1 MAQRD
6 EAQRDGDRQGTG
18 VRAQV
23 AEQFARYRADSKAG
37 ARFDECGRPTTGY
50 YDELVDG
57 RGRVRSMWSELS
69 ADFIDQGIGGIDRID
84 HRVRRQIED
93 DGVTYTEVGLGGD
106 TDTAIPQPWRL
117 DPIPLLVSAE
127 DWTRLE
133 TGLVQRSLVLD
144 EVLTDVYGPRRL
156 LNSGLLPPEVVFG
169 NTGYV
174 RAAHGI
180 TIPGTHQLFL
190 HACDI
195 SRWSDGHFRVLA
207 DWAQAPSGAGYA
219 LADRRVVAEAIP
231 EAFEHAGPR
240 PLSPFARAMR
250 LMLEEAAPELADG
263 EEPVVVVLSPGS
275 HSETAFDQ
283 AYLAQMLGF
292 PLVESSDLVVRDG
305 ALWMRSLGSLE
316 RVDVV
321 LRRVDAEFSDPLDL
335 RPDSRLGVVGLVEVL
350 RRGAVTVVNTLG
362 SGLLESPAL
371 SQFLPR
377 IARSV
382 LGEDLLLDATPTYW
396 GGDATERSHLVSHVG
411 DLVIRSAVDGSTIFG
426 PSLSAA
432 ERTDLAA
439 RIETER
445 WKWVGQ
451 EPAEFSVA
459 PAVDGPA
466 GLAPAPVGMR
476 LFSLARRGSYTAMSG
491 GLGQQRMRLEPTRSV
506 IKVAAKDVWVRAAPA
521 TVPAV
526 SAEAPP
532 EERLR
537 RAVPV
542 VEAISSP
549 RVLNDLFWM
558 GRYSERAESVVRLLA
573 ATHDVYQDFR
583 YRPWLDGA
591 EALPILMRAL
601 SITTGTIA
609 PPSVLPNGIGQ
620 LVAVRSDDES
630 AAGQSNPAAEQ
641 HDSSIDAESTARDA
655 EFEDASSTDEVT
667 TSAAGQDSLADPAAT
682 QSMTQSQTAGQGQSA
697 SQGQSA
703 GQGQSV
709 SQSQSAG
716 QGQSV
721 SQSQTAGQ
729 GQSAGQDQAEDR
741 DTADDEAEAPWE
753 RAGTS
758 ALARALRTTGVTPER
773 GAEPI
778 PEPEAEPVLARS
790 RQAQGQFTHRAMD
803 SSGRDGVAARRA
815 VAGASAEGFQYL
827 ASLTGN
833 RELPGSLSYAVD
845 HYGSAARAV
854 RDQLSGDTW
863 MIIGAVDRALAE
875 FRSASSEQ
883 ETALSAVHSQT
894 LSGLLALSGIGAESL
909 VRDTGWYVM
918 DIGKRIERGLA
929 VTSLINAALG
939 RKSSAEVQSVVAEA
953 VLSATESAVSYRRRH
968 RGSARVAALA
978 GLLLFD
984 PGNPRSLIYQLD
996 RLEADFQALPGG
1008 SGASRSQRLLADAQ
1022 RMLRRVDPADLEN
1035 TDDDGVRTELVEL
1048 LEGVHL
1054 RLRKLSESFET
1065 TKLAVPLGIQP
1076 LWGNT
1081 RMVG

>member
-1 MAQRD
+1 MPDRRD
-6 EAQRDGDRQGTG
+6 TAGRERRG
-18 VRAQV
+18 VLAANDA
-23 AEQFARYRADSKAG
+23 AEQFARYRAESKAG
-37 ARFDECGRPTTGY
+37 SRFDECGRPTQGY

-69 ADFIDQGIGGIDRID
+69 ADFVDQGIGGLGRID

-93 DGVTYTEVGLGGD
+93 DGVTYTEVGLGD
-106 TDTAIPQPWRL
+106 DTATPMPWRL
-117 DPIPLLVSAE
+117 DPIPLLVSAD

-133 TGLVQRSLVLD
+133 SGLTQRSLVLD

-156 LNSGLLPPEVVFG
+156 IGSGLLPPEIVFG

-195 SRWSDGHFRVLA
+195 SRWSDGRFRVLA

-219 LADRRVVAEAIP
+219 LADRRVVASAIP

-240 PLSPFARAMR
+240 PLTPFARAMR

-292 PLVESSDLVVRDG
+292 PLVESADLVVRDG

-371 SQFLPR
+371 SAFLPR

-382 LGEDLLLDATPTYW
+382 LGEDLLLDGTPAYW
-396 GGDATERSHLVSHVG
+396 GGDDTERAHLVTHLG

-426 PSLSAA
+426 PSLAAA
-432 ERTDLAA
+432 ERAELAA
-439 RIETER
+439 RIEVER

-459 PAVDGPA
+459 PAVEGEA

-476 LFSLARRGSYTAMSG
+476 LFSLARRGGYTAMSG

-521 TVPAV
+521 PAV
-526 SAEAPP
+526 ATEVPH

-537 RAVPV
+537 RAIPV
-542 VEAISSP
+542 VDAISSP
-549 RVLNDLFWM
+549 RVLNDQFWM
-558 GRYSERAESVVRLLA
+558 GRYSERAEAMVRLLA
-573 ATHDVYQDFR
+573 ATHDVYQDYR
-583 YRPWLDGA
+583 YRPWLEGA
-591 EALPILMRAL
+591 DALPILMRAL
-601 SITTGTIA
+601 SVTTGTNA
-609 PPSVLPNGIGQ
+609 PESVLATMATASGA
-620 LVAVRSDDES
+620 LVQVQTSDG
-630 AAGQSNPAAEQ
+630 A
-641 HDSSIDAESTARDA
+641 
-655 EFEDASSTDEVT
+655 
-667 TSAAGQDSLADPAAT
+667 
-682 QSMTQSQTAGQGQSA
+682 
-697 SQGQSA
+697 
-703 GQGQSV
+703 
-709 SQSQSAG
+709 
-716 QGQSV
+716 
-721 SQSQTAGQ
+721 
-729 GQSAGQDQAEDR
+729 SAGQDARPRPSDSAPDSDGARTGTGRAADPVDR
-741 DTADDEAEAPWE
+741 DGARPGEPAPNSDAREADSADAAAWE

-758 ALARALRTTGVTPER
+758 ALARALRTTGSAAERPPESADGER
-773 GAEPI
+773 PRDGQKKGGSRPKVSGKPVSAEPR
-778 PEPEAEPVLARS
+778 V
-790 RQAQGQFTHRAMD
+790 
-803 SSGRDGVAARRA
+803 

-827 ASLTGN
+827 ATLTGD
-833 RELPGSLSYAVD
+833 RYLPGSLSYAVD

-854 RDQLSGDTW
+854 RDQLSADTW
-863 MIIGAVDRALAE
+863 MILGAVDRALAE
-875 FRSASSEQ
+875 FRSASTEQ
-883 ETALSAVHSQT
+883 ETALSSVHSLT
-894 LSGLLALSGIGAESL
+894 LAALLSLSGIGAESL

-929 VTSLINAALG
+929 LTSLLKATLSQASPPEVERVITDTILVAA
-939 RKSSAEVQSVVAEA
+939 
-953 VLSATESAVSYRRRH
+953 ESAVIYRRRH
-968 RGSARVAALA
+968 RGSAHVAALA

-984 PGNPRSLIYQLD
+984 AGNPRSLIYQLD

-1008 SGASRSQRLLADAQ
+1008 AGASRSQRLLADAQ

-1035 TDDDGVRTELVEL
+1035 TDADGVRTELVEL

-1054 RLRKLSESFET
+1054 RLRKLSESFEA
-1065 TKLAVPLGIQP
+1065 TKLAVPVSIQP

>member
-1 MAQRD
+1 MPDRRD
-6 EAQRDGDRQGTG
+6 TVGRETG
-18 VRAQV
+18 GGHAAAAA
-23 AEQFARYRADSKAG
+23 AEQFARYRSESKAG
-37 ARFDECGRPTTGY
+37 ARFDECGRPTQGY

-69 ADFIDQGIGGIDRID
+69 ADFVDQGVGGLGRID
-84 HRVRRQIED
+84 LRVRRQIED
-93 DGVTYTEVGLGGD
+93 DGVTYTEVGADD
-106 TDTAIPQPWRL
+106 TVTAAPWRL
-117 DPIPLLVSAE
+117 DPIPLLVSAD

-156 LNSGLLPPEVVFG
+156 LSSGLLPPEIVFG

-195 SRWSDGHFRVLA
+195 SRWGDGQFRVLA

-219 LADRRVVAEAIP
+219 LADRRVVASAIP

-240 PLSPFARAMR
+240 PLTPFARAMR
-250 LMLEEAAPELADG
+250 LMLAEAAPELADG

-275 HSETAFDQ
+275 YSETAFDQ
-283 AYLAQMLGF
+283 AYLAQVLGF
-292 PLVESSDLVVRDG
+292 PLVESADLVVRDG

-371 SQFLPR
+371 SAFLPR
-377 IARSV
+377 VARSV
-382 LGEDLLLDATPTYW
+382 LGTDLLLDGTPAYW
-396 GGDATERSHLVSHVG
+396 GGDDSERSHLVAHLG

-432 ERTDLAA
+432 ERADLAA
-439 RIETER
+439 RIEAER

-459 PAVDGPA
+459 PAIEDGS

-476 LFSLARRGSYTAMSG
+476 LFSMARRGGYTAMSG

-521 TVPAV
+521 TAPAV
-526 SAEAPP
+526 GSEAPH
-532 EERLR
+532 EDRLR
-537 RAVPV
+537 RAMPV

-573 ATHDVYQDFR
+573 ATHDVYQDYR

-601 SITTGTIA
+601 SVTTGTNA
-609 PPSVLPNGIGQ
+609 PNSVLPDPTGQ
-620 LVAVRSDDES
+620 LSCVEPAEATQAARPPDDAVLSMDETPGANSANGGVAANSGVVTGGVADDDGAAADGS
-630 AAGQSNPAAEQ
+630 AAADGDATGDGDAA
-641 HDSSIDAESTARDA
+641 A
-655 EFEDASSTDEVT
+655 DEGG
-667 TSAAGQDSLADPAAT
+667 S
-682 QSMTQSQTAGQGQSA
+682 
-697 SQGQSA
+697 
-703 GQGQSV
+703 
-709 SQSQSAG
+709 
-716 QGQSV
+716 
-721 SQSQTAGQ
+721 
-729 GQSAGQDQAEDR
+729 
-741 DTADDEAEAPWE
+741 WE
-753 RAGTS
+753 RGTS
-758 ALARALRTTGVTPER
+758 ALARALRTTGTTAER
-773 GAEPI
+773 GTESAGSE
-778 PEPEAEPVLARS
+778 EPVAGRPRGKARA
-790 RQAQGQFTHRAMD
+790 RTKRAQARHQ
-803 SSGRDGVAARRA
+803 A
-815 VAGASAEGFQYL
+815 VAGASAEGFHYL
-827 ASLTGN
+827 ASLTGD
-833 RELPGSLSYAVD
+833 RYLPGSLSYAVD

-854 RDQLSGDTW
+854 RDQVSGDTW

-875 FRSASSEQ
+875 FRGASSEQ
-883 ETALSAVHSQT
+883 ENAMSAVHSLT
-894 LSGLLALSGIGAESL
+894 LAALLSLSGIGAESL
-909 VRDTGWYVM
+909 VRDTGWFVM

-929 VTSLINAALG
+929 VTSLVNAALA
-939 RKSSAEVQSVVAEA
+939 RVNPPEVERVVAEA
-953 VLSATESAVSYRRRH
+953 VLTATESAVIYRRRH
-968 RGSARVAALA
+968 RGSAHVGALA
-978 GLLLFD
+978 ALLLFD
-984 PGNPRSLIYQLD
+984 AGNPRSLVYQLD

-1022 RMLRRVDPADLEN
+1022 RMLRRVDPDDLAHS
-1035 TDDDGVRTELVEL
+1035 DADGVRTELVEL

-1054 RLRKLSESFET
+1054 RLRKLSESFEA
-1065 TKLAVPLGIQP
+1065 TKLAVPVSIQP

>member
-1 MAQRD
+1 MTQRD
-6 EAQRDGDRQGTG
+6 EALRDGNRTAPG

-23 AEQFARYRADSKAG
+23 AEQFARYRAESKAG
-37 ARFDECGRPTTGY
+37 SRFDECGRPTQGY

-69 ADFIDQGIGGIDRID
+69 ADFVDQGTGGLGRID

-93 DGVTYTEVGLGGD
+93 DGVTYTEVGLGD
-106 TDTAIPQPWRL
+106 DTATPMPWRL
-117 DPIPLLVSAE
+117 DPIPLLVSAD

-156 LNSGLLPPEVVFG
+156 LSSGLLPPEIVFG
-169 NTGYV
+169 STGYV

-195 SRWSDGHFRVLA
+195 SRWSDGQFRVLA

-219 LADRRVVAEAIP
+219 LADRRVVASAIP

-240 PLSPFARAMR
+240 PLTPFARAMR
-250 LMLEEAAPELADG
+250 LMLAEAAPELADG

-292 PLVESSDLVVRDG
+292 PLVESADLVVRDG

-371 SQFLPR
+371 SAFLPR

-382 LGEDLLLDATPTYW
+382 LGADLLLDGTPAYW
-396 GGDATERSHLVSHVG
+396 GGDDAERSHLLAHVG

-426 PSLSAA
+426 PSLAAA
-432 ERTDLAA
+432 ERAELAA
-439 RIETER
+439 RIEAER

-459 PAVDGPA
+459 PAVEGEA
-466 GLAPAPVGMR
+466 GLKPAPVGMR
-476 LFSLARRGSYTAMSG
+476 LFSLARRGGYTAMSG

-521 TVPAV
+521 TAPAV
-526 SAEAPP
+526 GAEAPH

-542 VEAISSP
+542 VEAVSSP

-573 ATHDVYQDFR
+573 ATHDVYQDYR

-601 SITTGTIA
+601 SVTTGTNA
-609 PPSVLPNGIGQ
+609 PESVLPSGTGAVGA
-620 LVAVRSDDES
+620 LVRVAQEADSGAESPTSPTTAGRSPATTSGSDPSADGTRSADGATAPPDAGEAEADTAAVEQDSDDS
-630 AAGQSNPAAEQ
+630 A
-641 HDSSIDAESTARDA
+641 
-655 EFEDASSTDEVT
+655 
-667 TSAAGQDSLADPAAT
+667 
-682 QSMTQSQTAGQGQSA
+682 
-697 SQGQSA
+697 
-703 GQGQSV
+703 
-709 SQSQSAG
+709 
-716 QGQSV
+716 
-721 SQSQTAGQ
+721 
-729 GQSAGQDQAEDR
+729 
-741 DTADDEAEAPWE
+741 APWE

-758 ALARALRTTGVTPER
+758 ALARALRTTGTAADR
-773 GAEPI
+773 TAEPQ
-778 PEPEAEPVLARS
+778 PDRESEVPRT
-790 RQAQGQFTHRAMD
+790 RQKQGQFTNRPMD
-803 SSGRDGVAARRA
+803 GGSTAARRT
-815 VAGASAEGFQYL
+815 VAGASADGFAYL
-827 ASLTGN
+827 SALTGDRN
-833 RELPGSLSYAVD
+833 LAGSLSYAVD

-863 MIIGAVDRALAE
+863 MIIGALDRALAE
-875 FRSASSEQ
+875 FRGADTEQ
-883 ETALSAVHSQT
+883 ETALSSVHSLALAAL
-894 LSGLLALSGIGAESL
+894 LSLSGIGAESM

-929 VTSLINAALG
+929 LTSLLNAALAQA
-939 RKSSAEVQSVVAEA
+939 SPAEVERVVTDSVLV
-953 VLSATESAVSYRRRH
+953 ATESAVSYRRRH
-968 RGSARVAALA
+968 RGSAHVAALA

-984 PGNPRSLIYQLD
+984 AGNPRSLVYQLD

-1022 RMLRRVDPADLEN
+1022 RMLRRVDPADLEH
-1035 TDDDGVRTELVEL
+1035 TDAAGVRTELVEL

>member
-1 MAQRD
+1 MTQRD
-6 EAQRDGDRQGTG
+6 EALRDGNRTAPG

-23 AEQFARYRADSKAG
+23 AEQFARYRAESKAG
-37 ARFDECGRPTTGY
+37 SRFDECGRPTQGY

-69 ADFIDQGIGGIDRID
+69 ADFVDQGTGGLGRID

-93 DGVTYTEVGLGGD
+93 DGVTYTEVGLGD
-106 TDTAIPQPWRL
+106 DTATPMPWRL
-117 DPIPLLVSAE
+117 DPIPLLVSAD

-156 LNSGLLPPEVVFG
+156 LSSGLLPPEIVFG
-169 NTGYV
+169 STGYV

-195 SRWSDGHFRVLA
+195 SRWSDGQFRVLA

-219 LADRRVVAEAIP
+219 LADRRVVASAIP

-240 PLSPFARAMR
+240 PLTPFARAMR
-250 LMLEEAAPELADG
+250 LMLAEAAPELADG

-292 PLVESSDLVVRDG
+292 PLVESADLVVRDG

-371 SQFLPR
+371 SAFLPR

-382 LGEDLLLDATPTYW
+382 LGADLLLDGTPAYW
-396 GGDATERSHLVSHVG
+396 GGDDAERSHLLAHIG

-426 PSLSAA
+426 PSLAAA
-432 ERTDLAA
+432 ERAELAA
-439 RIETER
+439 RIEAER

-459 PAVDGPA
+459 PAVEGEA
-466 GLAPAPVGMR
+466 GLKPAPVGMR
-476 LFSLARRGSYTAMSG
+476 LFSLARRGGYTAMSG

-521 TVPAV
+521 TAPAV
-526 SAEAPP
+526 GAEAPH

-542 VEAISSP
+542 VEAVSSP

-573 ATHDVYQDFR
+573 ATHDVYQDYR

-601 SITTGTIA
+601 SVTTGTNA
-609 PPSVLPNGIGQ
+609 PESVLPSGTGAVGA
-620 LVAVRSDDES
+620 LVRVAQAADSGAESPTSPTTAGRSPATTSGSDSSADGTRSADGATAPPDAGEAEADTAAVEQDSDDS
-630 AAGQSNPAAEQ
+630 A
-641 HDSSIDAESTARDA
+641 
-655 EFEDASSTDEVT
+655 
-667 TSAAGQDSLADPAAT
+667 
-682 QSMTQSQTAGQGQSA
+682 
-697 SQGQSA
+697 
-703 GQGQSV
+703 
-709 SQSQSAG
+709 
-716 QGQSV
+716 
-721 SQSQTAGQ
+721 
-729 GQSAGQDQAEDR
+729 
-741 DTADDEAEAPWE
+741 APWE

-758 ALARALRTTGVTPER
+758 ALARALRTTGTAADR
-773 GAEPI
+773 TAEPQ
-778 PEPEAEPVLARS
+778 PDRESEVPRT
-790 RQAQGQFTHRAMD
+790 RQKQGQFTNRPMD
-803 SSGRDGVAARRA
+803 GGSTAARRT
-815 VAGASAEGFQYL
+815 VAGASADGFAYL
-827 ASLTGN
+827 SALTGDRN
-833 RELPGSLSYAVD
+833 LAGSLSYAVD

-863 MIIGAVDRALAE
+863 MIIGALDRALAE
-875 FRSASSEQ
+875 FRGADTEQ
-883 ETALSAVHSQT
+883 ETALSSVHSLALAAL
-894 LSGLLALSGIGAESL
+894 LSLSGIGAESM

-929 VTSLINAALG
+929 LTSLLNAALAQA
-939 RKSSAEVQSVVAEA
+939 SPAEVERVVTDSVLV
-953 VLSATESAVSYRRRH
+953 ATESAVSYRRRH
-968 RGSARVAALA
+968 RGSAHVAALA

-984 PGNPRSLIYQLD
+984 AGNPRSLVYQLD

-1022 RMLRRVDPADLEN
+1022 RMLRRVDPADLEHA
-1035 TDDDGVRTELVEL
+1035 DAAGVRTELVEL

>member
-1 MAQRD
+1 MTERD
-6 EAQRDGDRQGTG
+6 EALRDGNRRPPGI
-18 VRAQV
+18 RAQV
-23 AEQFARYRADSKAG
+23 AEQFARYRAESRMG
-37 ARFDECGRPTTGY
+37 SRFDECGRPTETY

-69 ADFIDQGIGGIDRID
+69 ADFVDQGTGGISRID

-93 DGVTYTEVGLGGD
+93 DGVTYTEVGLGD
-106 TDTAIPQPWRL
+106 DTATPRPWRL
-117 DPIPLLVSAE
+117 DPIPLLVSAD

-156 LNSGLLPPEVVFG
+156 LSSGLLPPQVVFG
-169 NTGYV
+169 STGYV

-180 TIPGTHQLFL
+180 MIPGTHQLFL

-195 SRWSDGHFRVLA
+195 SRWSDGRFRVLA

-240 PLSPFARAMR
+240 PLTPFARAMR

-263 EEPVVVVLSPGS
+263 AEPVVVVLSPGS

-292 PLVESSDLVVRDG
+292 PLVESADLVVRDG

-371 SQFLPR
+371 SAFLPR
-377 IARSV
+377 IARSI
-382 LGEDLLLDATPTYW
+382 LGEDLQLDGTPAYW
-396 GGDATERSHLVSHVG
+396 GGDDTERAHLVSHVG

-426 PSLSAA
+426 PSLAAA
-432 ERTDLAA
+432 ERDELAA
-439 RIETER
+439 RIEAEQ

-459 PAVDGPA
+459 PAVEGEA
-466 GLAPAPVGMR
+466 GIAPVPVGMR
-476 LFSLARRGSYTAMSG
+476 LFSLARRGGYTAMSG

-506 IKVAAKDVWVRAAPA
+506 IKVAAKDIWVRAAPA
-521 TVPAV
+521 TAPAV
-526 SAEAPP
+526 GAEAPH

-573 ATHDVYQDFR
+573 ATHDVYQDYR

-601 SITTGTIA
+601 SVTTGTVA
-609 PPSVLPNGIGQ
+609 PESVLPSARAGA
-620 LVAVRSDDES
+620 LVRVQSPNEAATPGTAVDPES
-630 AAGQSNPAAEQ
+630 AAKPVGSPEPAAAEPAPATN
-641 HDSSIDAESTARDA
+641 HDPDASAADVSARDDGDSDTD
-655 EFEDASSTDEVT
+655 DA
-667 TSAAGQDSLADPAAT
+667 
-682 QSMTQSQTAGQGQSA
+682 
-697 SQGQSA
+697 
-703 GQGQSV
+703 
-709 SQSQSAG
+709 
-716 QGQSV
+716 
-721 SQSQTAGQ
+721 
-729 GQSAGQDQAEDR
+729 
-741 DTADDEAEAPWE
+741 DTESPWE

-758 ALARALRTTGVTPER
+758 ALARALRTTGTTAER
-773 GAEPI
+773 GAEPVAAG
-778 PEPEAEPVLARS
+778 EPPIART
-790 RQAQGQFTHRAMD
+790 RQTQGQFTHRAMD
-803 SSGRDGVAARRA
+803 SSGEGGATRRA
-815 VAGASAEGFQYL
+815 VAGASAEGFHYL
-827 ASLTGN
+827 AALTGN
-833 RELPGSLSYAVD
+833 RELPGSLSHAVD
-845 HYGSAARAV
+845 RYGAAARAV

-863 MIIGAVDRALAE
+863 MIVGAVDRALAE
-875 FRSASSEQ
+875 FRSANSEQ
-883 ETALSAVHSQT
+883 ENALSAVHSLT
-894 LSGLLALSGIGAESL
+894 LAALLSLSGIGAESL
-909 VRDTGWYVM
+909 VRDTGWYVT
-918 DIGKRIERGLA
+918 DIGKRVERGLA
-929 VTSLINAALG
+929 LTSLFNSALTQA
-939 RKSSAEVQSVVAEA
+939 KSAEVERVVAEA
-953 VLSATESAVSYRRRH
+953 VLAATESAVSYRRRH
-968 RGSARVAALA
+968 RGSAHVAALA

-984 PGNPRSLIYQLD
+984 PGNPRSLVYQLD

-1022 RMLRRVDPADLEN
+1022 RMLRRVDPADLEQ
-1035 TDDDGVRTELVEL
+1035 TDDNGVRTELVDL

-1065 TKLAVPLGIQP
+1065 TKLAAPASIQP

>member
-1 MAQRD
+1 MTQRD
-6 EAQRDGDRQGTG
+6 EALRDGKAPG

-23 AEQFARYRADSKAG
+23 AEQLARYRAESKAG
-37 ARFDECGRPTTGY
+37 ARYDECGRPTRGY

-69 ADFIDQGIGGIDRID
+69 ADFVDQGISGLGRID

-93 DGVTYTEVGLGGD
+93 DGVTYTEVGLGD
-106 TDTAIPQPWRL
+106 DAPTPMPWRL
-117 DPIPLLVSAE
+117 DPIPLLVSAD

-156 LNSGLLPPEVVFG
+156 IASGLLPPEIVFG

-195 SRWSDGHFRVLA
+195 SRWSDGQFRVLA

-219 LADRRVVAEAIP
+219 LADRRVVASAIP

-240 PLSPFARAMR
+240 PLTPFARAMR

-283 AYLAQMLGF
+283 AYLAQTLGF
-292 PLVESSDLVVRDG
+292 PLVESADLVVRDG

-371 SQFLPR
+371 SAFLPR

-382 LGEDLLLDATPTYW
+382 LGADLQLDGMPAYW
-396 GGDATERSHLVSHVG
+396 GGDDTERAHLVAHLG

-426 PSLSAA
+426 PSLAAA
-432 ERTDLAA
+432 ERAELAA

-459 PAVDGPA
+459 PAVEGEA
-466 GLAPAPVGMR
+466 GIAPAPVGMR
-476 LFSLARRGSYTAMSG
+476 LFSLARRGGYTAMSG

-521 TVPAV
+521 TAPAV
-526 SAEAPP
+526 GADTPH

-558 GRYSERAESVVRLLA
+558 GRYSERAEAVVRLLA
-573 ATHDVYQDFR
+573 TTHDVYQDYR
-583 YRPWLDGA
+583 YRPWLEGA

-601 SITTGTIA
+601 SVTTGTVA
-609 PPSVLPNGIGQ
+609 PESVLPDGTGPVGALVRVEPQAGDGSTSGAPESQDARSTAGEPDTSAARAASDATGTATPGRNSDSMDGGIADAGADSA
-620 LVAVRSDDES
+620 AVESESDDE
-630 AAGQSNPAAEQ
+630 E
-641 HDSSIDAESTARDA
+641 SS
-655 EFEDASSTDEVT
+655 
-667 TSAAGQDSLADPAAT
+667 P
-682 QSMTQSQTAGQGQSA
+682 
-697 SQGQSA
+697 
-703 GQGQSV
+703 
-709 SQSQSAG
+709 
-716 QGQSV
+716 
-721 SQSQTAGQ
+721 
-729 GQSAGQDQAEDR
+729 
-741 DTADDEAEAPWE
+741 PWE

-758 ALARALRTTGVTPER
+758 ALARALRTTGSAAER
-773 GAEPI
+773 GAEPAEDDDREVDRGRQEQVKASSR
-778 PEPEAEPVLARS
+778 PKVSGKRVSAEP
-790 RQAQGQFTHRAMD
+790 
-803 SSGRDGVAARRA
+803 RA

-827 ASLTGN
+827 ATLTGDKH
-833 RELPGSLSYAVD
+833 LPGSLSYAVD

-863 MIIGAVDRALAE
+863 MIVGAVDRALAE
-875 FRSASSEQ
+875 FRSASTEQ
-883 ETALSAVHSQT
+883 ENALSSVHSLALSAL
-894 LSGLLALSGIGAESL
+894 LSLSGIGAESL

-929 VTSLINAALG
+929 LTSLLNAALAQA
-939 RKSSAEVQSVVAEA
+939 SPAEVERVVTDSVLV
-953 VLSATESAVSYRRRH
+953 ATESAVSYRRRH
-968 RGSARVAALA
+968 RGSAHVAALA

-984 PGNPRSLIYQLD
+984 AGNPRSLVYQLD

-1022 RMLRRVDPADLEN
+1022 RMLRRIDPAELEH
-1035 TDDDGVRTELVEL
+1035 TDADGVRTELVEL

-1065 TKLAVPLGIQP
+1065 TKLAVPVAIQP

>member
-1 MAQRD
+1 MTQRD
-6 EAQRDGDRQGTG
+6 EALRDGNRTAPG

-23 AEQFARYRADSKAG
+23 AEQFARYRAESKAG
-37 ARFDECGRPTTGY
+37 SRFDECGRPTQGY

-69 ADFIDQGIGGIDRID
+69 ADFVDQGTGGLGRID

-93 DGVTYTEVGLGGD
+93 DGVTYTEVGLGD
-106 TDTAIPQPWRL
+106 DTATPMPWRL
-117 DPIPLLVSAE
+117 DPIPLLVSAD

-156 LNSGLLPPEVVFG
+156 LSSGLLPPEIVFG
-169 NTGYV
+169 STGYV

-195 SRWSDGHFRVLA
+195 SRWSDGQFRVLA

-219 LADRRVVAEAIP
+219 LADRRVVASAIP

-240 PLSPFARAMR
+240 PLTPFARAMR
-250 LMLEEAAPELADG
+250 LMLAEAAPELADG

-292 PLVESSDLVVRDG
+292 PLVESADLVVRDG

-371 SQFLPR
+371 SAFLPR

-382 LGEDLLLDATPTYW
+382 LGADLLLDGTPAYW
-396 GGDATERSHLVSHVG
+396 GGDDAERSHLLAHIG

-426 PSLSAA
+426 PSLAAA
-432 ERTDLAA
+432 ERAELAA
-439 RIETER
+439 RIEAER

-459 PAVDGPA
+459 PAVEGEA
-466 GLAPAPVGMR
+466 GLKPAPVGMR
-476 LFSLARRGSYTAMSG
+476 LFSLARRGGYTAMSG

-521 TVPAV
+521 TAPAV
-526 SAEAPP
+526 GAEAPH

-542 VEAISSP
+542 VEAVSSP

-573 ATHDVYQDFR
+573 ATHDVYQDYR

-601 SITTGTIA
+601 SVTTGTNA
-609 PPSVLPNGIGQ
+609 PESVLPSGTGAVGA
-620 LVAVRSDDES
+620 LVRVAQAADSGAESPTSPTTAGRSPATTSGSDSSADGTRSADGATAPPDAGEAEADTAAVEQDSDDS
-630 AAGQSNPAAEQ
+630 A
-641 HDSSIDAESTARDA
+641 
-655 EFEDASSTDEVT
+655 
-667 TSAAGQDSLADPAAT
+667 
-682 QSMTQSQTAGQGQSA
+682 
-697 SQGQSA
+697 
-703 GQGQSV
+703 
-709 SQSQSAG
+709 
-716 QGQSV
+716 
-721 SQSQTAGQ
+721 
-729 GQSAGQDQAEDR
+729 
-741 DTADDEAEAPWE
+741 APWE

-758 ALARALRTTGVTPER
+758 ALARALRTTGTAADR
-773 GAEPI
+773 TAEPQ
-778 PEPEAEPVLARS
+778 PDRESEVPRT
-790 RQAQGQFTHRAMD
+790 RQKQGQFTNRPMD
-803 SSGRDGVAARRA
+803 GGSTAARRT
-815 VAGASAEGFQYL
+815 VAGASADGFAYL
-827 ASLTGN
+827 SALTGDRN
-833 RELPGSLSYAVD
+833 LAGSLSYAVD

-863 MIIGAVDRALAE
+863 MIIGALDRALAE
-875 FRSASSEQ
+875 FRGADTEQ
-883 ETALSAVHSQT
+883 ETALSSVHSLALAAL
-894 LSGLLALSGIGAESL
+894 LSLSGIGAESM

-929 VTSLINAALG
+929 LTSLLNAALAQA
-939 RKSSAEVQSVVAEA
+939 SPAEVERVVTDSVLV
-953 VLSATESAVSYRRRH
+953 ATESAVSYRRRH
-968 RGSARVAALA
+968 RGSAHVAALA

-984 PGNPRSLIYQLD
+984 AGNPRSLVYQLD

-1022 RMLRRVDPADLEN
+1022 RMLRRVDPADLEH
-1035 TDDDGVRTELVEL
+1035 TDAAGVRTELVEL

>member
-1 MAQRD
+1 MNQRD
-6 EAQRDGDRQGTG
+6 EALRDGNRQPPG

-23 AEQFARYRADSKAG
+23 AEQFARYRAESRTG
-37 ARFDECGRPTTGY
+37 SRFDECGRPTETY

-69 ADFIDQGIGGIDRID
+69 ADFVDQGTGGISRID

-93 DGVTYTEVGLGGD
+93 DGVTYTEVGLGD
-106 TDTAIPQPWRL
+106 DTATPRPWRL
-117 DPIPLLVSAE
+117 DPIPLLVSAD

-156 LNSGLLPPEVVFG
+156 LSSGLLPPQVVFG
-169 NTGYV
+169 STGYV

-180 TIPGTHQLFL
+180 MIPGTHQLFL

-195 SRWSDGHFRVLA
+195 SRWSDGQFRVLA

-240 PLSPFARAMR
+240 PLTPFARAMR

-292 PLVESSDLVVRDG
+292 PLVESADLVVRDG

-371 SQFLPR
+371 SAFLPR
-377 IARSV
+377 IARSI
-382 LGEDLLLDATPTYW
+382 LGEDLQLDGTPAYW
-396 GGDATERSHLVSHVG
+396 GGDDTERAHLVSNVG

-426 PSLSAA
+426 PSLAAA
-432 ERTDLAA
+432 EREELAA
-439 RIETER
+439 RIEAEQ

-459 PAVDGPA
+459 PAVEGEA
-466 GLAPAPVGMR
+466 GIAPVPVGMR
-476 LFSLARRGSYTAMSG
+476 LFSLARRGGYTAMSG
-491 GLGQQRMRLEPTRSV
+491 GLGQQRMRLEPARSV
-506 IKVAAKDVWVRAAPA
+506 IKVAAKDIWVRAAPA
-521 TVPAV
+521 TAPAV
-526 SAEAPP
+526 GAEAPH

-573 ATHDVYQDFR
+573 ATHDVYQDYR

-601 SITTGTIA
+601 SVTTGTVA
-609 PPSVLPNGIGQ
+609 PESVLPSARTGA
-620 LVAVRSDDES
+620 LVRVQPPVETSNAES
-630 AAGQSNPAAEQ
+630 AAAAKTSPE
-641 HDSSIDAESTARDA
+641 SSATAQGGATADQETAARDEADAAAARDGVAVNSGPTARDRTTPDSEITGGRGVDPDA
-655 EFEDASSTDEVT
+655 GKADRAGGDAEDA
-667 TSAAGQDSLADPAAT
+667 AAEADIVDP
-682 QSMTQSQTAGQGQSA
+682 
-697 SQGQSA
+697 
-703 GQGQSV
+703 
-709 SQSQSAG
+709 
-716 QGQSV
+716 
-721 SQSQTAGQ
+721 
-729 GQSAGQDQAEDR
+729 
-741 DTADDEAEAPWE
+741 EAEAPWE

-758 ALARALRTTGVTPER
+758 ALARALRTTGTAAER
-773 GAEPI
+773 GV
-778 PEPEAEPVLARS
+778 EPEENEPPVART
-790 RQAQGQFTHRAMD
+790 RQTQGQFTHRAMD
-803 SSGRDGVAARRA
+803 SSGEGGSARRA
-815 VAGASAEGFQYL
+815 VAGASAEGFHYL
-827 ASLTGN
+827 AALTGN
-833 RELPGSLSYAVD
+833 RELPGSLSHAVD
-845 HYGSAARAV
+845 RYGAAARAV

-863 MIIGAVDRALAE
+863 MIVGAVDRALAE
-875 FRSASSEQ
+875 FRGASSEQ
-883 ETALSAVHSQT
+883 ENALSAVHSLT
-894 LSGLLALSGIGAESL
+894 LAALLSLSGIGAESL

-918 DIGKRIERGLA
+918 DIGKRVERGLA
-929 VTSLINAALG
+929 LTSLLNSALAQA
-939 RKSSAEVQSVVAEA
+939 KSGEVDRVVAES
-953 VLSATESAVSYRRRH
+953 VLTATESAVSYRRRH
-968 RGSARVAALA
+968 RGSAHVAALA

-984 PGNPRSLIYQLD
+984 AGNPRSLVYQLD

-1022 RMLRRVDPADLEN
+1022 RMLRRVDPADLEQ
-1035 TDDDGVRTELVEL
+1035 TDDNGVRTELVEL

-1065 TKLAVPLGIQP
+1065 TKLAVPAGIQP

>member
-6 EAQRDGDRQGTG
+6 EAQRGGNRQGSG

-23 AEQFARYRADSKAG
+23 AEQFARYRADSSADS
-37 ARFDECGRPTTGY
+37 RFDECGRPTTGY

-93 DGVTYTEVGLGGD
+93 DGVTYTEVGLGGED
-106 TDTAIPQPWRL
+106 DTAIPQPWRL

-156 LNSGLLPPEVVFG
+156 LSSGLLPPEVVFG

-195 SRWSDGHFRVLA
+195 SRWSDGQFRVLA

-219 LADRRVVAEAIP
+219 LADRRVVASAIP

-250 LMLEEAAPELADG
+250 LMLEEAAPELADE

-371 SQFLPR
+371 SPFLPR

-382 LGEDLLLDATPTYW
+382 LGEDLLLDATPAYW
-396 GGDATERSHLVSHVG
+396 GGDDTERAHLVSHVG
-411 DLVIRSAVDGSTIFG
+411 DLVLRSAVDGSTIFG

-432 ERTDLAA
+432 ERADLAA
-439 RIETER
+439 RIEVER

-476 LFSLARRGSYTAMSG
+476 LFSLARRGGYTAMSG

-521 TVPAV
+521 AVPAV
-526 SAEAPP
+526 GSEAPP

-537 RAVPV
+537 RAMPV
-542 VEAISSP
+542 VEAVSSP

-573 ATHDVYQDFR
+573 ATHDVYQDYR

-601 SITTGTIA
+601 SITTGTVA
-609 PPSVLPNGIGQ
+609 PQSVLPNGIGQ
-620 LVAVRSDDES
+620 LAAVRSD
-630 AAGQSNPAAEQ
+630 AAAAADDSNTDAAQDDSVNVEEPA
-641 HDSSIDAESTARDA
+641 HDAPSSSDVDATDAVRD
-655 EFEDASSTDEVT
+655 DAPSE
-667 TSAAGQDSLADPAAT
+667 PMAT
-682 QSMTQSQTAGQGQSA
+682 QSSE
-697 SQGQSA
+697 
-703 GQGQSV
+703 
-709 SQSQSAG
+709 QSQSVG
-716 QGQSV
+716 RDRS
-721 SQSQTAGQ
+721 TAGEPEPDS
-729 GQSAGQDQAEDR
+729 GV
-741 DTADDEAEAPWE
+741 DEAEAPWE

-773 GAEPI
+773 G
-778 PEPEAEPVLARS
+778 PEPVPDPEPEPVLARS

-803 SSGRDGVAARRA
+803 SSGQEGVAARRA

-827 ASLTGN
+827 ASVTGD
-833 RELPGSLSYAVD
+833 RELAGSLSYAVD

-863 MIIGAVDRALAE
+863 MIVGAVDRALAE
-875 FRSASSEQ
+875 FRSASTEQ
-883 ETALSAVHSQT
+883 ETALSAVHSLT
-894 LSGLLALSGIGAESL
+894 LSALLSLSGIGAESM

-939 RKSSAEVQSVVAEA
+939 RRSSAEAQGVVAEA
-953 VLSATESAVSYRRRH
+953 VLIATESAVSYRRRH
-968 RGSARVAALA
+968 RGAPRVAALA

-984 PGNPRSLIYQLD
+984 AGNPRSLIYQLD

-1008 SGASRSQRLLADAQ
+1008 SGVSRPQRLLADAQ

-1035 TDDDGVRTELVEL
+1035 TDDDGVRTELVDL

-1054 RLRKLSESFET
+1054 RLRKLAESFET
-1065 TKLAVPLGIQP
+1065 TKLAVPAGIQP

>member
-1 MAQRD
+1 MPDRRD
-6 EAQRDGDRQGTG
+6 TVGREIGSG
-18 VRAQV
+18 RAAAAA
-23 AEQFARYRADSKAG
+23 AEQFARYRSESKAG
-37 ARFDECGRPTTGY
+37 ARFDECGRPTQGY

-69 ADFIDQGIGGIDRID
+69 ADFVDQGVGGLGKIDL
-84 HRVRRQIED
+84 RVRRQIED
-93 DGVTYTEVGLGGD
+93 DGVTYTEVGADD
-106 TDTAIPQPWRL
+106 TTTAAPWRL
-117 DPIPLLVSAE
+117 DPIPLLVSAD

-156 LNSGLLPPEVVFG
+156 LSSGLLPPEIVFG

-195 SRWSDGHFRVLA
+195 SRWSDGQFRVLA

-219 LADRRVVAEAIP
+219 LADRRVVASAIP

-240 PLSPFARAMR
+240 PLTPFARAMR
-250 LMLEEAAPELADG
+250 LMLAEAAPELADG

-275 HSETAFDQ
+275 YSETAFDQ
-283 AYLAQMLGF
+283 AYLAQVLGF
-292 PLVESSDLVVRDG
+292 PLVESADLVVRDG

-371 SQFLPR
+371 SAFLPR

-382 LGEDLLLDATPTYW
+382 LGADLLLDGTPAYW
-396 GGDATERSHLVSHVG
+396 GGDDSERSHLVAHLG

-432 ERTDLAA
+432 ERADLAA
-439 RIETER
+439 RIEAER

-459 PAVDGPA
+459 PAIEDGS

-476 LFSLARRGSYTAMSG
+476 LFSMARRGGYTAMSG

-521 TVPAV
+521 TAPAV
-526 SAEAPP
+526 GSEAPH
-532 EERLR
+532 EDRLR
-537 RAVPV
+537 RAMPV

-573 ATHDVYQDFR
+573 ATHDVYQDYR

-601 SITTGTIA
+601 SVTTGTNA
-609 PPSVLPNGIGQ
+609 PDSVLPNGTGQ
-620 LVAVRSDDES
+620 LSSVEPLEATDEDARPPSGAANSTSGGHS
-630 AAGQSNPAAEQ
+630 AAGSNSAAEG
-641 HDSSIDAESTARDA
+641 DAAHEGDA
-655 EFEDASSTDEVT
+655 DDA
-667 TSAAGQDSLADPAAT
+667 A
-682 QSMTQSQTAGQGQSA
+682 SA
-697 SQGQSA
+697 SEGA
-703 GQGQSV
+703 
-709 SQSQSAG
+709 A
-716 QGQSV
+716 
-721 SQSQTAGQ
+721 
-729 GQSAGQDQAEDR
+729 
-741 DTADDEAEAPWE
+741 WE
-753 RAGTS
+753 RGTS
-758 ALARALRTTGVTPER
+758 ALARALRTTGTTAER
-773 GAEPI
+773 GAESAGG
-778 PEPEAEPVLARS
+778 AEPAEDEHPRQPRGKARARS
-790 RQAQGQFTHRAMD
+790 PRVQAQ
-803 SSGRDGVAARRA
+803 A
-815 VAGASAEGFQYL
+815 VAGASAEGYHYL
-827 ASLTGN
+827 ASLTGDRN
-833 RELPGSLSYAVD
+833 LPGSLSYAVD

-883 ETALSAVHSQT
+883 ENAMSAVHSLT
-894 LSGLLALSGIGAESL
+894 LAALLSLSGIGAESL

-929 VTSLINAALG
+929 VTALVNAALAQVNPPDVE
-939 RKSSAEVQSVVAEA
+939 RVVAEA
-953 VLSATESAVSYRRRH
+953 VLTATESAVIYRRRH
-968 RGSARVAALA
+968 RGSAHVGALA
-978 GLLLFD
+978 ALLLFD
-984 PGNPRSLIYQLD
+984 AGNPRSLVYQLD

-1022 RMLRRVDPADLEN
+1022 RMLRRVDPDDLAH
-1035 TDDDGVRTELVEL
+1035 TDAEGVRTELVEL

-1054 RLRKLSESFET
+1054 RLRKLSESFEA
-1065 TKLAVPLGIQP
+1065 TKLAVPVSIQP

>member
-6 EAQRDGDRQGTG
+6 EAQGGGNRPASGL
-18 VRAQV
+18 RAQV
-23 AEQFARYRADSKAG
+23 AEQFARYRADSSAG

-57 RGRVRSMWSELS
+57 RGRVRAMWSELS
-69 ADFIDQGIGGIDRID
+69 ADFIDQGVGGIDRID

-106 TDTAIPQPWRL
+106 DDTAIPQPWRL

-133 TGLVQRSLVLD
+133 SGLVQRSLVLD
-144 EVLTDVYGPRRL
+144 ELLTDVYGPRRL
-156 LNSGLLPPEVVFG
+156 LSSGLLPPEVVFG
-169 NTGYV
+169 NVGYV

-195 SRWSDGHFRVLA
+195 SRWSDGQFRVLA

-219 LADRRVVAEAIP
+219 LADRRVVASAIP

-250 LMLEEAAPELADG
+250 LMLEEAAPEPADG
-263 EEPVVVVLSPGS
+263 HEPVVVVLSPGS

-371 SQFLPR
+371 SAFLPR

-382 LGEDLLLDATPTYW
+382 LGGDLLLEATPTYW
-396 GGDATERSHLVSHVG
+396 GGDDTERAHLVSRVG
-411 DLVIRSAVDGSTIFG
+411 DLVFRSAVDGSTIFG
-426 PSLSAA
+426 PTLSAA
-432 ERTDLAA
+432 ERAELAA
-439 RIETER
+439 RIEVER

-466 GLAPAPVGMR
+466 GLTPAPVGMR
-476 LFSLARRGSYTAMSG
+476 LFSLARRGGYTAMPG

-506 IKVAAKDVWVRAAPA
+506 IKVAAKDVWVRAAPT
-521 TVPAV
+521 TVPAM
-526 SAEAPP
+526 SSEAPH

-537 RAVPV
+537 KAVPV

-573 ATHDVYQDFR
+573 ATHDVYQDYR

-601 SITTGTIA
+601 SITTGTVA
-609 PPSVLPNGIGQ
+609 PPSVLPNGFGP
-620 LVAVRSDDES
+620 LVAVASDDVEVTDNEQSPS
-630 AAGQSNPAAEQ
+630 ADGGAITRSATPDRSGADETER
-641 HDSSIDAESTARDA
+641 DSADAE
-655 EFEDASSTDEVT
+655 
-667 TSAAGQDSLADPAAT
+667 
-682 QSMTQSQTAGQGQSA
+682 
-697 SQGQSA
+697 
-703 GQGQSV
+703 
-709 SQSQSAG
+709 
-716 QGQSV
+716 
-721 SQSQTAGQ
+721 
-729 GQSAGQDQAEDR
+729 
-741 DTADDEAEAPWE
+741 EAPWE

-758 ALARALRTTGVTPER
+758 ALARALRTTGVTPDR
-773 GAEPI
+773 GPEPV
-778 PEPEAEPVLARS
+778 PEPEAVVARS

-803 SSGRDGVAARRA
+803 SSGQEGVAARRA
-815 VAGASAEGFQYL
+815 VAGASSEGFQYL
-827 ASLTGN
+827 AALTGD
-833 RELPGSLSYAVD
+833 RELAGSLSYAVD

-863 MIIGAVDRALAE
+863 MIVGAVDRALAE
-875 FRSASSEQ
+875 FRSASAEQ
-883 ETALSAVHSQT
+883 ETALSAVHSLT
-894 LSGLLALSGIGAESL
+894 LAALLSLSGIGAESM
-909 VRDTGWYVM
+909 VRDTGWYVT

-939 RKSSAEVQSVVAEA
+939 RRSAPEVQGVVAEA
-953 VLSATESAVSYRRRH
+953 VLTATESAVSYRRRH

-996 RLEADFQALPGG
+996 RLETDFQALPGG
-1008 SGASRSQRLLADAQ
+1008 AGASRSQRLLADAQ
-1022 RMLRRVDPADLEN
+1022 RMLRRVDPADLEH

-1054 RLRKLSESFET
+1054 RLRKLAESFES
-1065 TKLAVPLGIQP
+1065 TKLTVPLGIQP

-1081 RMVG
+1081 RRVG